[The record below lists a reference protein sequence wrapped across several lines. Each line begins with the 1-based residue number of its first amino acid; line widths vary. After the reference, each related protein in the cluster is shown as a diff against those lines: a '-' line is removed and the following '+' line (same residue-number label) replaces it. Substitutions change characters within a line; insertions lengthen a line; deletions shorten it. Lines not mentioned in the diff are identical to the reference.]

1 MKKIIVSLV
10 LGFLCLAA
18 AQYANNFIADENFW
32 ITLFPDELYQ
42 SNYVL
47 YPGVAVNPK
56 GEVFAVFSKDKC
68 YSSGPPARFS
78 EYIQVVKVDRYGR
91 VVGEKYIGTYRP
103 DSFYKCMCPMGIATR
118 GSTTVEVFTYLKQ
131 GTDGFEGIGVI
142 KLDNNLRLLEVL
154 PLMEAEIS
162 SYYNIFKNFIEPTPD
177 GYIITS
183 GRIRDWP
190 YPYEKPY
197 ELVVKRVDISGRT
210 IWSHSYTDVDWGIK
224 ATYNPDNTI
233 FVIAVKGLRRDMS
246 YYDSVFVL
254 KLDGRDG
261 APIWKTN
268 IPKVYDYKLRR
279 IQLITTPHGGAIIVN
294 PYYRTTNHRVFIY
307 DSLGNMVKR
316 QSFTDSISIEY
327 MMPLSD
333 GTFLAVG
340 HSGYTA
346 TIAKIDTAGYWG
358 RVLWRKKYRFLNVRR
373 YSHVRFFKVL
383 SAPDNG
389 LIFGGENYSYYSF
402 IMKTDSLGETG
413 ISEHVGLF
421 PQKRELTAHPNP
433 FNRACR
439 MTLPYDDN
447 WRVKVFDLSGR
458 LVHDFGEISGK
469 SVLWC
474 PSDDVKSGVYVVV
487 AEGKREQISG
497 KVVYLK

>member
-18 AQYANNFIADENFW
+18 AQAANNFISDESFW
-32 ITLFPDELYQ
+32 ITFFPSALYQ
-42 SNYVL
+42 S
-47 YPGVAVNPK
+47 YPDWQQYPSVAVNPR
-56 GEVFAVFSKDKC
+56 GEIFVIFSKDHI
-68 YSSGPPARFS
+68 YDDRIDFS
-78 EYIQVVKVDRYGR
+78 PGYIQLVKVDKYGR

-103 DSFYKCMCPMGIATR
+103 DSFYKCMCPMGITTR

-142 KLDNNLRLLEVL
+142 KLDNNLRVLEVL
-154 PLMEAEIS
+154 PLMETETTRYSASIN
-162 SYYNIFKNFIEPTPD
+162 YIEPTPD

-183 GRIRDWP
+183 GRKER
-190 YPYEKPY
+190 PYEPT
-197 ELVVKRVDISGRT
+197 ELVVKRVDLSGRT
-210 IWSHSYTDVDWGIK
+210 IWSHSYTDADWGIK
-224 ATYNPDNTI
+224 ATYSPNNTI
-233 FVIAVKGLRRDMS
+233 FIIAVTGLRRDMS
-246 YYDSVFVL
+246 YYDSVVVL

-268 IPKVYDYKLRR
+268 IPRTSYYFRLRR
-279 IQLITTPHGGAIIVN
+279 IQLIPTPNGGFIVVN

-316 QSFTDSISIEY
+316 QSFTDSISIRY

-340 HSGYTA
+340 RSSGDTA
-346 TIAKIDTAGYWG
+346 TLAKIDTTGYWG
-358 RVLWRKKYRFLNVRR
+358 RVLWRKKYRFLNVSR
-373 YSHVRFFKVL
+373 YTDAVFFHL
-383 SAPDNG
+383 LRAPDNG
-389 LIFGGENYSYYSF
+389 LIFGGQIDDPEYFF
-402 IMKTDSLGETG
+402 IMKTDSLGETS
-413 ISEHVGLF
+413 ISEQVSLF
-421 PQKRELTAHPNP
+421 PQKCELTAHPNP
-433 FNRACR
+433 FNKACR
-439 MTLPYDDN
+439 ITLPDDDM

-469 SVLWC
+469 SVLWS

-487 AEGKREQISG
+487 AEERGEQIRG
-497 KVVYLK
+497 KVIYLK